1 MDTTLPDSIFAA
13 TTADYATLELRVLAS
28 FYPPVSVCSE
38 CEQVVGVEDSRLV
51 SHTHVALGLRLG
63 TCPGSRSAVPLGQ
76 AEGRLVSAI
85 LEKLATDRGLRWT
98 ISYEGLDGEPKAFRL
113 VCDGRTMFHLPQ
125 VIGETEFEARE
136 CISLAGQLAGHG

>member
-13 TTADYATLELRVLAS
+13 AR
-28 FYPPVSVCSE
+28 FYPSTSE
-38 CEQVVGVEDSRLV
+38 CPECKCQIVIEESRIAPHDVTTL
-51 SHTHVALGLRLG
+51 HYQAR
-63 TCPGSRSAVPLGQ
+63 CPGSRSAVPLGQ

-125 VIGETEFEARE
+125 VIGETEFEARA
-136 CISLAGQLAGHG
+136 CISMAGRLAGHG